1 MPVSKRRDA
10 PCQNLDAPRVLL
22 DMHPTPLAPLFS
34 HLVVGPALGSPGA
47 SPVRFFPLR
56 WPGASDRAAVALPFA
71 EAVARGAS
79 ARELSGKAKVGFIAL
94 HNPLPVPV
102 VLFQGDLVVGCKQDR
117 IAVHTVVVPPNTTL
131 EVEVCCVE
139 AGRWQDE
146 RRDER
151 FDVSDFS
158 APGSMLRAM
167 KTHVRAK
174 EPGARQERVWKDVAE
189 IASETR
195 TRTSTGTLTSSFEL
209 LGVPIETLLEGVQ
222 PVADQ
227 VGVVVAIGDRI
238 EHIVVVDAPATYA
251 HLHRRLAR
259 GHALDVLRRP
269 QRPCSVTAPEVTEVL
284 RCAGASPM
292 SLEENQ
298 SRLRTDDP
306 LPSHGKDS
314 RRIRFEGDA
323 TTHAG
328 TFVHVSLHTPTR
340 ESLSERGFRVRTSM
354 TDPIGVGWVDL
365 AGLIG
370 SKEGHGK
377 GRLGLTFAPGKR
389 ASSLSGTSW
398 VRDLEL
404 DLLRLRH
411 AHRVEHLVCLVTDR
425 ELRALHMGGYVDAV
439 RRHGVTLHRLPIV
452 DGRVPCD
459 LDALRS
465 VLSELADILRAGGTV
480 VAHCRGGLGRA
491 GTFGACLAMQLGAS
505 GSEALALVRAARG
518 HNCPENDTQRRFV
531 LDFATAA

>member
-1 MPVSKRRDA
+1 M
-10 PCQNLDAPRVLL
+10 
-22 DMHPTPLAPLFS
+22 DMTPLAQLFS
-34 HLVVGPALGSPGA
+34 HLVVGPALGSGGA
-47 SPVRFFPLR
+47 SPIRFFPLVSA
-56 WPGASDRAAVALPFA
+56 GASARTPVALTFS
-71 EAVARGAS
+71 EAVARGAT
-79 ARELSGKAKVGFIAL
+79 ARELADNPKVGFIAL

-117 IAVHTVVVPPNTTL
+117 IAVHTVVVPPNGTL

-158 APGSMLRAM
+158 APGSMLRTM

-174 EPGARQERVWKDVAE
+174 EPGARQQRVWKDVAE
-189 IASETR
+189 IVSETR

-209 LGVPIETLLEGVQ
+209 LGVPIETLLEGVE
-222 PVADQ
+222 PVVDQ

-284 RCAGASPM
+284 ACAGASPM
-292 SLEENQ
+292 SVDQDQ

-354 TDPIGVGWVDL
+354 TDPIGVGWIDL

-370 SKEGHGK
+370 SQSERK

-411 AHRVEHLVCLVTDR
+411 AHHVEHLVCLVTDR
-425 ELRALHMGGYVDAV
+425 ELRALHMGGYIEAV

-452 DGRVPCD
+452 DGRVPCN
-459 LDALRS
+459 LDALRA
-465 VLSELADILRAGGTV
+465 VLTELADILRAGGTV

-505 GSEALALVRAARG
+505 GPEALDLVRAARG
-518 HNCPENDTQRRFV
+518 HNCPENETQRRFV